1 MNRAIKKLL
10 NDEPRA
16 LKAIN
21 ETFNIDWN
29 KPFQALK
36 IDGKT
41 TINQILK
48 KIDNS
53 KDSLILVLNYIGS
66 GYNAN
71 NYCAALI
78 DCAGCVIIE
87 EGYHKFHLYAQK
99 LDTYW
104 RKSDFKD
111 HLKYA
116 DVSPFHVVI
125 VQDKQYLTNPK
136 KPTIDYSERYMKD
149 PSETWRNRL
158 IRLSDGIT
166 FDQYYHDTKKDL
178 LDKSGYI
185 VEHFRDDLKR
195 RAKALKAE
203 REKAVVDSIDFSKQ
217 IEELNIRITAK
228 KLELIEQLKNANTS
242 DDIRKISE
250 ALKTY
255 GNGLSNIM
263 ESFERMKTRVNSK
276 DYLSIESF
284 NRHYNDLSQMLI
296 KNGKD
301 N

>member
-1 MNRAIKKLL
+1 MNTTITNLL
-10 NDEPRA
+10 KEDSRA

-21 ETFNIDWN
+21 ETFHIDWN
-29 KPFQALK
+29 KPFQAIK
-36 IDGKT
+36 IEGKT

-48 KIDNS
+48 KVDNS

-71 NYCAALI
+71 KYCAALI
-78 DCAGCVIIE
+78 DWAGCVIIE
-87 EGYHKFHLYAQK
+87 EGYHKFHLYTQK

-104 RKSDFKD
+104 RKSDFRD
-111 HLKYA
+111 HLKYT

-149 PSETWRNRL
+149 PSETWGNRL
-158 IRLSDGIT
+158 IRLSDGIN

-185 VEHFRDDLKR
+185 VEYFRDELQR

-203 REKAVVDSIDFSKQ
+203 REKAAVNAMDFSTQ
-217 IEELNIRITAK
+217 VEELKIRITAK

-242 DDIRKISE
+242 DDLRKVSE

-255 GNGLSNIM
+255 GNGFASIM
-263 ESFERMKTRVNSK
+263 DSFERMQRRVNNK
-276 DYLSIESF
+276 EYPSINDF
-284 NRHYNDLSQMLI
+284 NRHYEGISNMLI
-296 KNGKD
+296 ENGKR
-301 N
+301 